1 MQAFEASPA
10 LDPTAAGMSKSLP
23 AQRSPY
29 APSVV
34 DLRSI
39 ARPCNTPAPA
49 KPSVC
54 LENTNAKIARLV
66 AKPTPSKA
74 PAPPKPV
81 RRTLDMEFQSA
92 GSVNDGTSLPM
103 DSPPG
108 PPLKCYDANSA
119 IESFNAPQGA
129 MVVKH
134 MLPRAKSYLI
144 TSLGS
149 NL

>member
-1 MQAFEASPA
+1 MNLEHLDHCLLTYVFVQAFEASPA

-29 APSVV
+29 VPSVV

-39 ARPCNTPAPA
+39 ARPCNTPGPA
-49 KPSVC
+49 KPSAC

-74 PAPPKPV
+74 PALSKPV
-81 RRTLDMEFQSA
+81 ARTLDAEFQSA

-103 DSPPG
+103 NSTPG
-108 PPLKCYDANSA
+108 PSLNVMTPIQRSNPSTPLK
-119 IESFNAPQGA
+119 E
-129 MVVKH
+129 
-134 MLPRAKSYLI
+134 LWW
-144 TSLGS
+144 
-149 NL
+149 